1 MKRLIA
7 GIVVGVAAV
16 VVLIATTDSLRF
28 SWPWDVIPDFNE
40 VQVDLTLPSEA
51 RIVDVEPIMLDCR
64 ARVHAVVPVSATRE
78 HELLGQVYRTDR
90 VDLVAIGDVDTCVN
104 GGAARVLR
112 HADGTTEIV
121 IPAESIEFVRPRVD
135 TVQTAASVA
144 VSKGL
149 VGKATDVFPWVSD
162 DLGLTP
168 NAYAYAQNVIGSSR
182 CMRTAYTVTRGLITD
197 AYRQQFIDQ
206 GADPA
211 TLRVRIDGEPTFTD
225 PDPIYLGEGV
235 ELTVGDGAVTC
246 TAADSIG

>member
-7 GIVVGVAAV
+7 GILVGVAAV
-16 VVLIATTDSLRF
+16 VALIASTDSLSF
-28 SWPWDVIPDFNE
+28 SWPWDVVPDFNE

-64 ARVHAVVPVSATRE
+64 ARVHAVVPVAATRE

-90 VDLVAIGDVDTCVN
+90 VDMVAIGDVDTCVN
-104 GGAARVLR
+104 GGAAKVLR

-121 IPAESIEFVRPRVD
+121 IPAQSIEFVRPRVD
-135 TVQTAASVA
+135 TVQTAASVT

-182 CMRTAYTVTRGLITD
+182 CMRTAYSVTRGLITN

-211 TLRVRIDGEPTFTD
+211 KLRVRIDGEPIFTD
-225 PDPIYLGEGV
+225 PDPIYLGDGV
-235 ELTVGDGAVTC
+235 EFTVGDGTVTC
-246 TAADSIG
+246 TAADSVG